1 VGDLTVEIGSSL
13 TGLSLLLPLGL
24 LGSILAVGSVA
35 IVRFRAPNGVG
46 TWMAAVAGG
55 YVVYLVCGLA
65 AAEVLGAFD
74 ALTRTPLA
82 CWWMAYVIGT
92 FSVAA
97 LLSPARRRSGSLR
110 LRPSLVV
117 VGAVVVFAVVL
128 GFLLWLGTVAAPN
141 NLDAMNYHLPR
152 AAEWATNHNVNNYPT
167 NIAKQLYNG
176 RLAEYFQTQILILD
190 GTDRLVFMPQFV
202 AYAVS
207 SVLVAGLARQLGGGR
222 RAALWGLLLAATLPL
237 AILQSTT
244 AQTDLVVASIVMATY
259 YLSVVWWNQDHFHVT
274 LLFLIALSAGLAILT
289 KEDAALTLA
298 PLAVVM
304 MIEAVHNH
312 WTTAPAFGWTAV
324 ALVLC
329 VVVTLPMGLRNWQ
342 LYGNPGGP
350 SGGVDISSIQP
361 AGIATAAGES
371 LLLNLD
377 TLTYGGN
384 IHIFHFESSLGR
396 LLGWNH
402 PDLNVAY
409 SEPDE
414 NYFPVWPVLEPA
426 PSEDGSGDLVAF
438 VAVLGALLLLVSAQ
452 VRSRIRPSARN
463 LVLLVAAGGAS
474 LALILLTLK
483 WQPWGAR
490 FQLMALYPLLACV
503 AVVFAA
509 VRGKVL
515 VIALITV
522 VVGLTLVVTPFALLK
537 DAGKPVIS
545 GSEDYLGRTRDAQ
558 YFRWCPGLEA
568 PYTAAVNEVFRQHQ
582 MSLGYVS
589 KEDDFEYPL
598 WALMSERARG
608 APVHVVPLE
617 IQHEAGDLDRPAEPT
632 PRVVIVSAL
641 TKAGVVRR
649 AGPLVAKGYR
659 PQSVQMS
666 NCEVVGI
673 YDRGGATAAPSP
685 SRSPASR

>member
-1 VGDLTVEIGSSL
+1 MDGVCHRN
-13 TGLSLLLPLGL
+13 L
-24 LGSILAVGSVA
+24 LGGCAPVTGSTQKWQPTA
-35 IVRFRAPNGVG
+35 
-46 TWMAAVAGG
+46 
-55 YVVYLVCGLA
+55 
-65 AAEVLGAFD
+65 
-74 ALTRTPLA
+74 
-82 CWWMAYVIGT
+82 
-92 FSVAA
+92 S
-97 LLSPARRRSGSLR
+97 S
-110 LRPSLVV
+110 SLVV

-438 VAVLGALLLLVSAQ
+438 VAVLGALLLLLSAQ
-452 VRSRIRPSARN
+452 VRSNQTVGSKSGAARCRRWCFTRSDPLHAQMAAVGRSIPTHGPLPATGLRGRRLRRCPRESAGDRPDHRGGRSDSGSHSVCPSEGRRQAGDQRIPRTTSAGHVTRSTS
-463 LVLLVAAGGAS
+463 A
-474 LALILLTLK
+474 
-483 WQPWGAR
+483 GAR
-490 FQLMALYPLLACV
+490 DWRRPIPPPSTKSSASTRCRSDTSPKRMTSST
-503 AVVFAA
+503 
-509 VRGKVL
+509 RGL
-515 VIALITV
+515 
-522 VVGLTLVVTPFALLK
+522 
-537 DAGKPVIS
+537 S
-545 GSEDYLGRTRDAQ
+545 
-558 YFRWCPGLEA
+558 
-568 PYTAAVNEVFRQHQ
+568 
-582 MSLGYVS
+582 
-589 KEDDFEYPL
+589 
-598 WALMSERARG
+598 
-608 APVHVVPLE
+608 
-617 IQHEAGDLDRPAEPT
+617 
-632 PRVVIVSAL
+632 
-641 TKAGVVRR
+641 
-649 AGPLVAKGYR
+649 
-659 PQSVQMS
+659 
-666 NCEVVGI
+666 
-673 YDRGGATAAPSP
+673 
-685 SRSPASR
+685 